1 MIPRGCTRG
10 PVKYRRCT
18 RTTLDRPWP
27 ARARRAY
34 LSGPLEGDR
43 EASEHGGRGRPANHH
58 TGHRRPGHRR
68 VGQARRRRAVRQ
80 RRRPGPGGVSQRRAV
95 PGAGGGGRRQQP
107 RPPGDH
113 GGDRAAAQHRAA
125 RQAGRLP
132 GPAQRRAAAGVR
144 QRRRQGV
151 GGLAGPGAA
160 GPAVAVGAGLLRPR
174 RRRRRRRLPA
184 RLLRLHRPVRRA
196 DRGRQLGQRPRRE
209 GLRPR
214 LPGGRLRPSG
224 AAADRVRPRPAR
236 PAGRRARLT
245 GEPAMRIGVLG
256 GGPAGLYFALL
267 AKRADPS
274 HEVTVVE
281 RNAPDATFGWGVVFS
296 EETLGALRDADHPSF
311 VEISDAFARWSA
323 IDVVYGGRTVRSRGH
338 VFSAIARKRLLE
350 ILQRRCRDVGV
361 ELAFHTDVPGLD
373 AFAGS
378 DLVVAADGVNS
389 TARRL
394 LAEQLR
400 PTLDVHRSRYVW
412 FGTDLV
418 LDAFTFV
425 FRATEHGMFQV
436 HAYPFD
442 AHTSTFIVECTEATW
457 RRAGLEDAGE
467 EESIA
472 FCQELFA
479 PELAG
484 HELLSN
490 RSLWTSFVTVR
501 CTSWHHGDVVLL
513 GDAAHTAH
521 FTIGSGTKL
530 AMEDAVALSGAL
542 QRHSGERLAAM
553 TDYELERQPL
563 VERFQEAARASA
575 TWFEDVRRYDGFDP
589 VQFAFNLLT
598 RSGRIGHLELT
609 KRDARFVATVDRFLA
624 GTPAALIPRPPLLT
638 PLRQRE
644 VTISNRVAVAV
655 VGEDDADQGEL
666 AEAAE
671 RRHLDAAAAG
681 PGVVVSELVAVA
693 PDGRVSPG
701 TPGLWEES
709 HAAPWARVAA
719 AARRRGSRLA
729 VRVGHAGRR
738 GATRPRRHGVD
749 RPLAGGGWPLLAA
762 SAIPYG
768 RGSATPR
775 AMRRADMERV

>member
-1 MIPRGCTRG
+1 
-10 PVKYRRCT
+10 
-18 RTTLDRPWP
+18 
-27 ARARRAY
+27 
-34 LSGPLEGDR
+34 
-43 EASEHGGRGRPANHH
+43 
-58 TGHRRPGHRR
+58 
-68 VGQARRRRAVRQ
+68 
-80 RRRPGPGGVSQRRAV
+80 
-95 PGAGGGGRRQQP
+95 
-107 RPPGDH
+107 
-113 GGDRAAAQHRAA
+113 
-125 RQAGRLP
+125 
-132 GPAQRRAAAGVR
+132 
-144 QRRRQGV
+144 
-151 GGLAGPGAA
+151 
-160 GPAVAVGAGLLRPR
+160 
-174 RRRRRRRLPA
+174 
-184 RLLRLHRPVRRA
+184 
-196 DRGRQLGQRPRRE
+196 
-209 GLRPR
+209 
-214 LPGGRLRPSG
+214 
-224 AAADRVRPRPAR
+224 
-236 PAGRRARLT
+236 
-245 GEPAMRIGVLG
+245 MRIGVLG

-484 HELLSN
+484 HKLLSN

-501 CTSWHHGDVVLL
+501 CASWHHGDVVLL

-542 QRHSGERLAAM
+542 QRHRGERLAAM
-553 TDYELERQPL
+553 TDYELERQPV

-624 GTPAALIPRPPLLT
+624 GTPAALVPRPPLLT

-644 VTISNRVAVAV
+644 VTIPNRVAVAV

-738 GATRPRRHGVD
+738 GATRPRHHGVD

-775 AMRRADMERV
+775 AMQRADMERVTGDFARAARLAAGAGADVLLLDLAHGYLLGGFLSPLANRRDDEHGGPLENRLRFPLEVVDAVRAAWPPERPLWAALAASDWAPGGIEPDEAVKAAVALAGHGCELLQVTAGQATAAGRPDYGRFFLVGWSDLVRNEAGVATMVGGDLTTADEVDTILAAGRADLCILDPRSYMEPG

>member
-1 MIPRGCTRG
+1 
-10 PVKYRRCT
+10 
-18 RTTLDRPWP
+18 
-27 ARARRAY
+27 
-34 LSGPLEGDR
+34 
-43 EASEHGGRGRPANHH
+43 
-58 TGHRRPGHRR
+58 
-68 VGQARRRRAVRQ
+68 
-80 RRRPGPGGVSQRRAV
+80 
-95 PGAGGGGRRQQP
+95 
-107 RPPGDH
+107 
-113 GGDRAAAQHRAA
+113 
-125 RQAGRLP
+125 
-132 GPAQRRAAAGVR
+132 
-144 QRRRQGV
+144 
-151 GGLAGPGAA
+151 
-160 GPAVAVGAGLLRPR
+160 
-174 RRRRRRRLPA
+174 
-184 RLLRLHRPVRRA
+184 
-196 DRGRQLGQRPRRE
+196 
-209 GLRPR
+209 
-214 LPGGRLRPSG
+214 
-224 AAADRVRPRPAR
+224 
-236 PAGRRARLT
+236 
-245 GEPAMRIGVLG
+245 MRIGVLG

-274 HEVTVVE
+274 HEITVVE
-281 RNAPDATFGWGVVFS
+281 RNAADATFGWGVVFS
-296 EETLGALRDADHPSF
+296 EETLGALRDADQPSF
-311 VEISDAFARWSA
+311 LEISDAFARWSA
-323 IDVVYGGRTVRSRGH
+323 IDVVYGGRTIRSRGH

-350 ILQRRCRDVGV
+350 ILQRRCREVGV
-361 ELAFHTDVPGLD
+361 ELAFHTEVPGLD

-394 LAEQLR
+394 LAEHLR

-442 AHTSTFIVECTEATW
+442 AQTSTFIVECTEATW
-457 RRAGLEDAGE
+457 RRAGLEEAGE

-484 HELLSN
+484 HKLLSN

-501 CTSWHHGDVVLL
+501 CASWHHGNVVLL

-542 QRHSGERLAAM
+542 QRHPGERLAAM
-553 TDYELERQPL
+553 TDYELERQPV

-589 VQFAFNLLT
+589 LQFAFNLLT

-609 KRDARFVATVDRFLA
+609 KRDPRFVATVDRFLA
-624 GTPAALIPRPPLLT
+624 GTPAALVPPPPLLT
-638 PLRQRE
+638 PLRQRA
-644 VTISNRVAVAV
+644 VTIPNRVAVAV
-655 VGEDDADQGEL
+655 VGEDDADGQGEL

-671 RRHLDAAAAG
+671 RRHLDAVAAG

-693 PDGRVSPG
+693 PEGRVTSG
-701 TPGLWEES
+701 TSGLWEEA
-709 HAAPWARVAA
+709 HAEPWSRIAA
-719 AARRRGSRLA
+719 AARRRGTRRVARL
-729 VRVGHAGRR
+729 GHAGRR
-738 GATRPRRHGVD
+738 AATRPRRQGVD

-775 AMRRADMERV
+775 AMQRADMARVAGDFARAARLAAAAGADLLLLDLAHGYLLGGFLSPLANRRDDEHGGPLEGRLRFPLEVVDAVRAAWPAERPLWAALAASDWAPGGIAPDEAVQAAVALSAHGCELLQVTAGQATADGRPDYGRFFLVGWSDLVRNEAGVATMVGGNLTTADEVDTILAAGRADLGLLDPRYYS